1 MKVPQINCLGYFGV
15 RNCVKKKC
23 AQSSLS
29 PIKHDCVSFSSNAQY
44 MRKYVTL
51 PEEIKKI
58 LNPKDAIDMFKEM
71 EFVALGLSKGHK
83 IGQGDFSFVY
93 ENPWLDGYDLLIA
106 QDLNSDSQ
114 IIYSKHKLGNSVWAD
129 SDNNNI
135 QIIKRLS

>member
-15 RNCVKKKC
+15 RNCAKTKSVPNSITPLKC
-23 AQSSLS
+23 
-29 PIKHDCVSFSSNAQY
+29 DTVSFSSNAQY

-51 PEEIKKI
+51 PDEIKKI
-58 LNPKDAIDMFKEM
+58 LDPKDAIDMFKEM
-71 EFVALGLSKGHK
+71 EFVALGISKGHK
-83 IGQGDFSFVY
+83 IGQGNFSRVY

-129 SDNNNI
+129 ADNESI
-135 QIIKRLS
+135 QIIERLS

>member
-1 MKVPQINCLGYFGV
+1 
-15 RNCVKKKC
+15 
-23 AQSSLS
+23 
-29 PIKHDCVSFSSNAQY
+29 

-51 PEEIKKI
+51 PDEIKKI

-71 EFVALGLSKGHK
+71 EFVALGISKGHK
-83 IGQGDFSFVY
+83 IGQGDFSRVY

-106 QDLNSDSQ
+106 QDLNSNSQ